1 MIPAFNHSHVLP
13 PFLGDDPTLL
23 AEVSPY
29 QTSALELVQRLGGS
43 PERRALLSGLFSY
56 RKALADL
63 GFQQGFQWI
72 DGSFV
77 EDVETIKQRSPGDID
92 VVTFAHSPAGV
103 STAEITVTLNANAQ
117 VFDAQLAKAH
127 YGCEGYIVRLD
138 GKPQSLV
145 RRATYYFN
153 LFSHRRDDHAWKG
166 ILQLPLESDDL
177 AALDLMHNG
186 DSVEG
191 DQRVAAA

>member
-43 PERRALLSGLFSY
+43 PERRALLTGLFSY

-63 GFQQGFQWI
+63 GFQHGFQWI

-77 EDVETIKQRSPGDID
+77 EDVESIKQRSPGDID
-92 VVTFAHSPAGV
+92 VVTFAHSPVGL
-103 STAEITVTLNANAQ
+103 STAEITTTLNANAH